1 MILLAI
7 ILPIVIYFF
16 LVKYLFNKFYKGTNQ
31 KLRRVIFIG
40 LITLPFWDHIV
51 GYSIYK
57 TLCLTNG
64 GITIYKTVT
73 DEQEQR
79 DYWFY
84 DGLNIFNNSYKGK
97 EFDFFAKN
105 KLVKRG
111 ICTDLQKD
119 GVIGARVCK
128 KGKFKEV
135 YLNYCNP
142 KYNNLPKTDKN
153 YQSSCTNTDAIIKQY
168 DLKNVIKVPKSPY
181 ESDHSGYKYT
191 NFIWFVIGKG
201 KGLMKNINTG
211 EILYKS
217 VNYKYRAGKYRG
229 GWYLRY
235 YTKPYLGIGGSE
247 SSCNNNLNIEDIIPN
262 PYKNNN

>member
-84 DGLNIFNNSYKGK
+84 DGLKST
-97 EFDFFAKN
+97 EFH
-105 KLVKRG
+105 
-111 ICTDLQKD
+111 QKD
-119 GVIGARVCK
+119 DKMYKILADNNLIMRNGRCLKIIKHKDYESCK
-128 KGKFKEV
+128 REDLEKN

-168 DLKNVIKVPKSPY
+168 DLKNVIKVPGSPY
-181 ESDHSGYKYT
+181 NAYVKNYNYKKPFFLIGKKVEVLKNIKTEKVLAKFTGYTFATGWYARLISHNISTGGEGVSCYKYKDSLFG
-191 NFIWFVIGKG
+191 NKEEV
-201 KGLMKNINTG
+201 
-211 EILYKS
+211 
-217 VNYKYRAGKYRG
+217 
-229 GWYLRY
+229 
-235 YTKPYLGIGGSE
+235 
-247 SSCNNNLNIEDIIPN
+247 IPN
-262 PYKNNN
+262 PYKINTK